1 MAFTYNLTTE
11 AGKVRLLITDTDS
24 TNPIFEDREI
34 DVFLSLTAV
43 DGSNDINLAAA
54 VALET
59 IAASEAL
66 VQKKIKLLDL
76 TTDGPAV
83 AASLRVSAKI
93 LREQSDNESY
103 IDWSEMNLNTF
114 AARDIIWNDALRT
127 Q

>member
-34 DVFLSLTAV
+34 DVFLSFTAS
-43 DGSNDINLAAA
+43 DGTNDINLASA

-83 AASLRVSAKI
+83 ATSLRAAAKI
-93 LREQSDNESY
+93 LREQSENESY
-103 IDWSEMNLNTF
+103 IDWSEMNLNAF
-114 AARDIIWNDALRT
+114 AGRDIIWNDALRT

>member
-1 MAFTYNLTTE
+1 MAFTYDLSTE
-11 AGKVRLLITDTDS
+11 AGKVRLLITDTDHD
-24 TNPIFEDREI
+24 NEIFADNEI
-34 DVFLSLTAV
+34 ATFLSLTAV

-54 VALET
+54 MALET

-83 AASLRVSAKI
+83 ATSLRAAAKI
-93 LREQSDNESY
+93 LRDQSENESY
-103 IDWSEMNLNTF
+103 VDWTEINLNDF
-114 AARDIIWNDALRT
+114 AASDIILNDALRT

>member
-11 AGKVRLLITDTDS
+11 AGKVRLLITDTDY
-24 TNPIFEDREI
+24 TNPIFEDNEI
-34 DVFLSLTAV
+34 DVFLSITAV
-43 DGSNDINLAAA
+43 DGTNDINLAAA
-54 VALET
+54 MALET

-83 AASLRVSAKI
+83 ATSLRAAAKL

-103 IDWSEMNLNTF
+103 IDWSEMSLNTF

>member
-11 AGKVRLLITDTDS
+11 AGKVRLLITDTDH
-24 TNPIFEDREI
+24 TNPIFEDNEI
-34 DVFLSLTAV
+34 DVFLSITAV
-43 DGSNDINLAAA
+43 DGTNDINLAAA
-54 VALET
+54 MALET

-83 AASLRVSAKI
+83 ATSLRAAAKL

-103 IDWSEMNLNTF
+103 IDWSEMSLNTF

>member
-11 AGKVRLLITDTDS
+11 AGKVRLLITDTDY
-24 TNPIFEDREI
+24 TNPIFEDNEI

-43 DGSNDINLAAA
+43 DGTNDINLAAA
-54 VALET
+54 MALET

-83 AASLRVSAKI
+83 ATSLRAAAKI

-103 IDWSEMNLNTF
+103 VDWSEMSLNTF

>member
-1 MAFTYNLTTE
+1 MAFTYDLSTE
-11 AGKVRLLITDTDS
+11 AGKVRLLITDTDLE
-24 TNPIFEDREI
+24 NEIFSDSEI
-34 DVFLSLTAV
+34 NTFLSLTAV
-43 DGSNDINLAAA
+43 DGSNDVNLASAI
-54 VALET
+54 ALET

-83 AASLRVSAKI
+83 ADSLRKAAAL

-103 IDWSEMNLNTF
+103 IDWTEMSLNTF
-114 AARDIIWNDALRT
+114 AARDILYNDALRT

>member
-11 AGKVRLLITDTDS
+11 AGKVRLLITDTDH
-24 TNPIFEDREI
+24 TNPIFEDNEI
-34 DVFLSLTAV
+34 DVFLSITAV

-83 AASLRVSAKI
+83 ATSLRAAAKL

-103 IDWSEMNLNTF
+103 IDWSEMSLNTF

>member
-1 MAFTYNLTTE
+1 MAFTYDLSSDR
-11 AGKVRLLITDTDS
+11 GKVRLLITDTDHD
-24 TNPIFEDREI
+24 NEIFSDSEVDT
-34 DVFLSLTAV
+34 FLSLTAV

-83 AASLRVSAKI
+83 ANSLRAAAKI
-93 LREQSDNESY
+93 LRDQSENESY
-103 IDWSEMNLNTF
+103 IDWSEMSLNQF

>member
-1 MAFTYNLTTE
+1 MAFTYDLSTE
-11 AGKVRLLITDTDS
+11 AGKVRLLITDTDHD
-24 TNPIFEDREI
+24 NEIFSDSEI
-34 DVFLSLTAV
+34 NTFLSLTAV
-43 DGSNDINLAAA
+43 DGSNDINLASA

-83 AASLRVSAKI
+83 ATSLRAAAKI
-93 LREQSDNESY
+93 LRDQSENESY
-103 IDWSEMNLNTF
+103 IDWSEMSLNQF
-114 AARDIIWNDALRT
+114 AARNIIWNDALRT

>member
-11 AGKVRLLITDTDS
+11 AGKVRLLITDTDY
-24 TNPIFEDREI
+24 TNPIFEDNEI

-43 DGSNDINLAAA
+43 DGTNDINLAAA
-54 VALET
+54 AALET

-83 AASLRVSAKI
+83 ATSLRAAAKI

-103 IDWSEMNLNTF
+103 IDWSEMSLNTF

>member
-1 MAFTYNLTTE
+1 MAFTYDLTTD
-11 AGKVRLLITDTDS
+11 AGKVRLLITDTDHD
-24 TNPIFEDREI
+24 NEIFSDSEI
-34 DVFLSLTAV
+34 DVFLGLTAV
-43 DGSNDINLAAA
+43 DSTNDINLASA

-83 AASLRVSAKI
+83 ADSLRKAAAL
-93 LREQSDNESY
+93 LREQSENESY
-103 IDWSEMNLNTF
+103 IDWTEINLNTF
-114 AARDIIWNDALRT
+114 AARDIIYNDALRT